1 MIKGAS
7 METKTPPGPRSFL
20 GLKFARAM
28 QRDVFGFSMDLARRY
43 GDAAYFR
50 IGPLRFFQFTHPAQV
65 QEVLVKQ
72 AKKLHKPKRVKEVF
86 GRWDGQGLLLS
97 EGDLWVRQRRLVQ
110 QAFQP
115 RRVEGYA
122 AVMAQLAGEMVARWQ
137 SRTEIDLVEA
147 MHSVTLDIVCKT
159 LFGFTADDH
168 AGIRDAVQDLQDAAL
183 LEFGRL
189 MPVPDWLPIASKRRM
204 RAAIRYMNHLLDTII
219 RQHHEAGQDRGDLLS
234 MLLLSVDHEG
244 DGRGMSH
251 QQVRDEAMTLLLAGH
266 ETTATTLVWTL
277 YLLARHPQAQ
287 EQAAA
292 AVREVLG
299 DRPPT
304 AADVPR
310 LTAIDCAIK
319 EAMRL
324 YPAVYFT
331 SREAAEEVEIG
342 GYQIPPG
349 SQIHLLLY
357 AMYHDAR
364 WFAEPEEFRPQ
375 RFAGGREEQL
385 PACAFVPFGAGP
397 RVCIGRSMAMIEAT
411 LIVATVLQKYRL
423 SLAPGQA
430 EPTPVAQVSLHPA
443 GPVRLVLAP
452 RISGTSEP
460 RPVAQ
465 QSPRA
470 QPA

>member
-1 MIKGAS
+1 
-7 METKTPPGPRSFL
+7 
-20 GLKFARAM
+20 
-28 QRDVFGFSMDLARRY
+28 MDLARCY

-50 IGPLRFFQFTHPAQV
+50 IGPVRFYQFTHPDQV

-72 AKKLHKPKRVKEVF
+72 AKKLHKPRRVKEVF

-122 AVMAQLAGEMVARWQ
+122 AVMSQLAGDMVSRWQ
-137 SRTEIDLVEA
+137 SCAEIDLVDQ
-147 MHSVTLDIVCKT
+147 MHGITLDIVCKT
-159 LFGFTADDH
+159 LFGFTTDDH
-168 AGIRDAVQDLQDAAL
+168 ADIRDAVQDLQDAAL
-183 LEFGRL
+183 LEFARL
-189 MPVPDWLPIASKRRM
+189 VPVPDWLPLASKRRM
-204 RAAIRYMNHLLDTII
+204 RAAIRYMNHLLDDII
-219 RQHHEAGQDRGDLLS
+219 RQHRAAGEDRGDLLS

-244 DGRGMSH
+244 DGRGMSN

-277 YLLARHPQAQ
+277 YLLAHRPQIQ
-287 EQAAA
+287 EQTAA
-292 AVREVLG
+292 AVREILG

-310 LTAIDCAIK
+310 LTAVDCVIK

-342 GYQIPPG
+342 GYRIPPG

-364 WFAEPEEFRPQ
+364 WFAEPERYLPD
-375 RFAGGREEQL
+375 RFAAAREEQL
-385 PACAFVPFGAGP
+385 PACSFVPFGAGP

-423 SLAPGQA
+423 SLAEGQA

-443 GPVRLVLAP
+443 GPVRLALAP
-452 RISGTSEP
+452 R
-460 RPVAQ
+460 VAGNVET
-465 QSPRA
+465 P
-470 QPA
+470 QPAGQLLAPAAGLNPAVRSKIVPATPLRRVDMRTVET